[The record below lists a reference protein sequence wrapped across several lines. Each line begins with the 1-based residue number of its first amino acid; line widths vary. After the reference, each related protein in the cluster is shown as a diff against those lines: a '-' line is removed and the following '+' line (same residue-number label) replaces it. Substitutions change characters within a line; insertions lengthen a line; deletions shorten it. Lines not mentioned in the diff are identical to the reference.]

1 MWQSE
6 VSVEIS
12 APVEVIYERLADFER
27 HSDFSN
33 GLAKVEKISDG
44 PVGVGTQF
52 RASETVPSK
61 FSSYSEITA
70 LEAPRRIAWKAW
82 MPRIMR
88 TEWEYVLAPVAAG
101 RTRLVQ
107 RTRFD
112 GASLAGSLML
122 HLVRRRQVTGENQ
135 ATLDAIKAALEKEAL
150 VR

>member
-6 VSVEIS
+6 ASVEIN
-12 APVEVIYERLADFER
+12 APIEVVYERLSDFER

-52 RASETVPSK
+52 RASETVPSR

-82 MPRIMR
+82 VPRIMR
-88 TEWEYVLAPVAAG
+88 TEWEYILAPAAAG
-101 RTRLVQ
+101 RTRLLQ

-112 GASLAGSLML
+112 GASLPGSLML
-122 HLVRRRQVTGENQ
+122 HLVRRRQVPGENL
-135 ATLDAIKAALEKEAL
+135 ATLEAIKVALEKEVL
-150 VR
+150 VP